1 MKKYTISINVA
12 DGTAIIKNN
21 ETGKQVSGKV
31 GKYHRGTEVKYEI
44 RFDKTKVGCDN
55 NGIVQVPKIDGKFQR
70 VFDTDLSRKQ
80 SAQLE
85 ETDFN

>member
-1 MKKYTISINVA
+1 MEKYTISINVA
-12 DGTAIIKNN
+12 DGSAIIKNN

-31 GKYHRGTEVKYEI
+31 GKYHRGTEVKYEV
-44 RFDKTKVGCDN
+44 RFDKDKVGCDN
-55 NGIVQVPKIDGKFQR
+55 NGIVQVPKINGKFQR
-70 VFDTDLSRKQ
+70 IFNTNLTKKQ

>member
-44 RFDKTKVGCDN
+44 RFDKTKVDCDN